1 VRVST
6 VPATATIER
15 LSGWGRTA
23 PAMGLVDK
31 VVGPE
36 SIHALMH
43 TQSRG
48 LIARGMGRSYGDA
61 AQCSGGLTVDMTGL
75 SFIGEID
82 SATGTVL
89 VGAGVTLHSLL
100 QRIIPEGWFVPVTP
114 GTRYIS
120 VGGAI
125 AADVHGKNH
134 HRDGSF
140 ARHVSEMTL
149 ATPTGTY
156 TVSPDGDADLFWAT
170 AGGMGLTGFV
180 VSATLHLERIET
192 TWLRVRSEPFYE
204 LDRLMSTMEETDE
217 GHPYS
222 VAWLDCA
229 KPARGGIRCALS
241 WADRCTMEDLP
252 AALRSRPLEV
262 PRGPRATVRRP
273 PRLRLV
279 NRLST
284 PLVNEAWF
292 RATTLKRE
300 KIQSAC
306 AYFHPLDAIA
316 GWNVLYGRSGFVQYQ
331 FAVPVKRRDVIIK
344 AVASIIDARV
354 SSFLP
359 VLKRFGPG
367 TPGPLSFP
375 LAGWTLAIDFPVGPP
390 QLPALLDRLDD
401 LIAEAGGRV
410 YLAKD
415 ARLKPQH
422 FEAMYPLANAFAAV
436 RRRVDPEGRI
446 TSDLDRRLG
455 ISR

>member
-1 VRVST
+1 VT
-6 VPATATIER
+6 
-15 LSGWGRTA
+15 
-23 PAMGLVDK
+23 
-31 VVGPE
+31 
-36 SIHALMH
+36 
-43 TQSRG
+43 
-48 LIARGMGRSYGDA
+48 
-61 AQCSGGLTVDMTGL
+61 
-75 SFIGEID
+75 
-82 SATGTVL
+82 
-89 VGAGVTLHSLL
+89 VGAGVTLHALL
-100 QRIIPEGWFVPVTP
+100 QRVIPERWFLPVTP

-140 ARHVSEMTL
+140 ARYVAEMTL
-149 ATPTGTY
+149 ATPTGTHV
-156 TVSPDGDADLFWAT
+156 VSPDRDADLFWAT
-170 AGGMGLTGFV
+170 AGGMGLTGII
-180 VSATLHLERIET
+180 VSATLRLEKIET
-192 TWLRVRSEPFYE
+192 TWLRVRSMPVHQ

-217 GHPYS
+217 RHHYS

-229 KPARGGIRCALS
+229 KPARGGIRSALS
-241 WADRCTMEDLP
+241 WADQCTVDDLP
-252 AALRSRPLEV
+252 PALRSRRLEA
-262 PRGPRATVRRP
+262 PRAPRAAVRRP

-284 PLVNEAWF
+284 PLLNEAWF
-292 RATTLKRE
+292 RATTLKPER
-300 KIQSAC
+300 IQSAC
-306 AYFHPLDAIA
+306 TYFHPLDAIA

-331 FAVPVKRRDVIIK
+331 FAVPSDRGDVIME

-354 SSFLP
+354 SSFLS

-375 LAGWTLAIDFPVGPP
+375 RAGWTLALDFPVGPP

-422 FEAMYPLANAFAAV
+422 FEAMYPQAKAFAAV
-436 RRRVDPEGRI
+436 RRRVDPEGQI

-455 ISR
+455 IPR